1 MLPEKLRLR
10 LSTVTAILAV
20 LVLIDEVV
28 KEGYT
33 FNPYDVINPSITH
46 EKLFIL
52 LILLS
57 LTLGWKRR

>member
-10 LSTVTAILAV
+10 LSTVTAVLAV